1 MYTCTDGGIADGE
14 EVRDMLKLRT
24 SLLRGFP
31 LAIEWR
37 L

>member
-1 MYTCTDGGIADGE
+1 MCTYGGIADGE

-31 LAIEWR
+31 LAIERR